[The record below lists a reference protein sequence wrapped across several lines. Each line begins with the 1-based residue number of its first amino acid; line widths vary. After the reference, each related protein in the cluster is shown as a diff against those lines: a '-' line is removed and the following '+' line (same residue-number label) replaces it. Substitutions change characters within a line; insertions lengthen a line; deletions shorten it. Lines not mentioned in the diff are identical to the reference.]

1 MDNIEI
7 LLNEYS
13 NLWHEKI
20 IHKESMRKLRGYV
33 SYLTTIVSLSLTFM
47 GMSTTDIF
55 KNGLNNTVSP
65 VFVKNFSDVFI
76 LISIPFTPIV
86 LLIGSFA
93 LSDLFHTFVIAF
105 QIGNIE
111 QKINSLSGDVLLKWE
126 HLICPIIYGEGH
138 NIKQL
143 KNYNPTT
150 NIIKMDDFLIF
161 VPFVAS
167 LCLITIVFGGKYIYE
182 KNAYIFGAY
191 IAVNVYFLI
200 SFIWIATKLFSY
212 GKAES
217 PLRKAISILNSA
229 RGTSSNEIQTK

>member
-93 LSDLFHTFVIAF
+93 LSDLFSHFRDCIPNWKYRAKNKFIVWRRSLKMGAF
-105 QIGNIE
+105 D
-111 QKINSLSGDVLLKWE
+111 LS
-126 HLICPIIYGEGH
+126 
-138 NIKQL
+138 
-143 KNYNPTT
+143 YN
-150 NIIKMDDFLIF
+150 L
-161 VPFVAS
+161 
-167 LCLITIVFGGKYIYE
+167 
-182 KNAYIFGAY
+182 
-191 IAVNVYFLI
+191 
-200 SFIWIATKLFSY
+200 W
-212 GKAES
+212 
-217 PLRKAISILNSA
+217 
-229 RGTSSNEIQTK
+229 RGT